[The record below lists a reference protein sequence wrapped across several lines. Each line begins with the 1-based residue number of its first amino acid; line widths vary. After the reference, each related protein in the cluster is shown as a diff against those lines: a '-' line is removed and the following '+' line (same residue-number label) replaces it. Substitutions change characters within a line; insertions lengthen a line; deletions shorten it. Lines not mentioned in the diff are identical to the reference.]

1 MTNPFDKRLALT
13 TTLCL
18 FAYFALQ
25 LLFFFKTVALP
36 MGGRAPNITMWAIH
50 ALPLLM
56 FLPGMLRGN
65 YRSYTWLAFLILMY
79 FLLSVEGVFAPEPSH
94 YHSLSLVLMTVFLL
108 SAMQVL
114 FNGLRVLVDSL
125 VMHLGQFYMEVTF
138 QQHFLNKLRVHK
150 MFLVLLL
157 HLLGMKIL
165 IKMAKVTS
173 LLKKYI

>member
-18 FAYFALQ
+18 FAYFALL

-36 MGGRAPNITMWAIH
+36 IGGRSPNITMWVIH

-65 YRSYTWLAFLILMY
+65 YRSYTWLAFMILMY

-94 YHSLSLVLMTVFLL
+94 YHSLSLVLVVVIFTTCVLIIRWKG
-108 SAMQVL
+108 MQHQWQL
-114 FNGLRVLVDSL
+114 DQTEQEG
-125 VMHLGQFYMEVTF
+125 
-138 QQHFLNKLRVHK
+138 KL
-150 MFLVLLL
+150 
-157 HLLGMKIL
+157 
-165 IKMAKVTS
+165 
-173 LLKKYI
+173 